1 MAEANSEIQVPAS
14 EPEKIP
20 GYVKNKI
27 KSKNRPNRGSRA
39 RKAWRGSIA
48 KVIKKAASIAELLTE
63 NDQQENLRVIREAKR
78 ATHRVFN
85 FETKKTEAVPDHKT
99 RLAGV
104 MLDLAYR
111 EGKPVERSLEVSG
124 SYTEL
129 SDVLK
134 SLEQS
139 PECRR
144 LMSPEL
150 FKSLRKACSAE
161 TASAT
166 VEGETISQPEQN
178 TSSDKSSESEQKTE

>member
-1 MAEANSEIQVPAS
+1 VADYPSFALHIATT
-14 EPEKIP
+14 K
-20 GYVKNKI
+20 
-27 KSKNRPNRGSRA
+27 KNRPNRGSRA

-48 KVIKKAASIAELLTE
+48 KVIRRAASIAELLTE
-63 NDQQENLRVIREAKR
+63 NDQRENLRVIREAKR

-111 EGKPVERSLEVSG
+111 EGKPVERSMELTG
-124 SYTEL
+124 NFKEL
-129 SDVLK
+129 SEVLAD
-134 SLEQS
+134 LEQS
-139 PECRR
+139 PEARR
-144 LMSPEL
+144 LLSPEL

-178 TSSDKSSESEQKTE
+178 TSNDQTSEQQAHKEKDISDSEQKTP